1 MREEPT
7 SQLPNAAAN
16 AENRTRARLRHLNQ
30 SVGELI
36 DLLRNQREILKTR
49 GMNLPS
55 GSLDSLRSLR
65 IRLDSYSRQ
74 QNSAQ
79 IELQQLRALAETT
92 ALVNSEQEAKAVL
105 DAVMDTVIGLTGAER
120 GYIVLKNPETGAL
133 DQFDVQRGL
142 DRAELQAAEEGGN
155 SKLIVSKTIVDE
167 VARTGEPVLTD
178 NASQDT
184 RYQDQKS
191 VVGFALRSI
200 LAVPLKLGDEVIGV
214 VYCDNRIQAGLFHA
228 HEKDLLTAFANQ
240 AAVAI
245 QNARLFE
252 KTRDQLT
259 EITEIRD
266 LLENTFASITS
277 GVITVSHTGHVL
289 TCNHA
294 AHRILHTDVIT
305 GSKMQDIL
313 PQMDASFYDGMI
325 SCLKTGEQHT
335 LAVEPVLNEAGRR
348 YWNVIISALRDAEGN
363 RQGLA
368 VVIDDVTEEHQH
380 EATLKEVSL
389 YLPPALVQN
398 IRTIDDVNVT
408 GEERIITS
416 ISCDVRGFTSFSERL
431 QPEQLMEII
440 NKYLSVA
447 SDAINL
453 YEGIV
458 EKYMGDAV
466 TGLFNTQL
474 NPQEDHAL
482 RATRAAMS
490 IIYDLYALH
499 EVLPEDQR
507 LFYGIGIHTGPAF
520 LGNLGGEDRKEFSA
534 IGDATIVS
542 KILEGNA
549 KGGEII
555 ISQATHEIISPFFEC
570 EERVPEKPKGRTDLD
585 VVYRVVRRRK
595 GTTTTSVFIDPELA
609 DLLRDEE

>member
-1 MREEPT
+1 MREDPT
-7 SQLPNAAAN
+7 TELPDAGAN
-16 AENRTRARLRHLNQ
+16 AESPARARLRHLNQ
-30 SVGELI
+30 AIGELI
-36 DLLRNQREILKTR
+36 DLLRNQREVLRMR

-65 IRLDSYSRQ
+65 IRLDAFSRQ
-74 QNSAQ
+74 QEQAQ
-79 IELQQLRALAETT
+79 IELRQLRALAETT
-92 ALVNSEQEAKAVL
+92 ALINSEQETDLVL
-105 DAVMDTVIGLTGAER
+105 NAVMDTVIHLTGAER
-120 GYIVLKNPETGAL
+120 GYIVLKNPGTGAL
-133 DQFDVQRGL
+133 DQFRVARGL
-142 DRAELQAAEEGGN
+142 DRAQLEGEDRGG
-155 SKLIVSKTIVDE
+155 KFIVSKTIVEE

-200 LAVPLKLGDEVIGV
+200 LAVPLKLSDEVIGV

-228 HEKDLLTAFANQ
+228 HEKDLLTAFAHQ

-252 KTRDQLT
+252 RTREQLS

-266 LLENTFASITS
+266 LLDNIFTSITS
-277 GVITVSHTGHVL
+277 GVITIAHTGHIL
-289 TCNHA
+289 TCNAA
-294 AHRILHTDVIT
+294 AHHILGIEAIT
-305 GSKMQDIL
+305 GMKLRDIL
-313 PQMDASFYDGMI
+313 PQMDAGFYEAMQT
-325 SCLKTGEQHT
+325 CLQSGEQRT
-335 LAVEPVLNEAGRR
+335 VKAAPVLDALGQRH
-348 YWNVIISALRDAEGN
+348 WNVIISALRDADGN

-368 VVIDDVTEEHQH
+368 LVVDDVTEQH
-380 EATLKEVSL
+380 RYEALLKEVSL
-389 YLPPALVQN
+389 YLPPALVKN

-408 GEERIITS
+408 GEERLITS
-416 ISCDVRGFTSFSERL
+416 ITCDVRGFTTFSELL

-458 EKYMGDAV
+458 DKYMGDAV
-466 TGLFNTQL
+466 TGMFNTQL
-474 NPQEDHAL
+474 NPQDDHAL
-482 RATRAAMS
+482 RAVRAAMS

-499 EVLPEDQR
+499 EVLPEEQR

-520 LGNLGGEDRKEFSA
+520 LGNLGGSDRREFSA
-534 IGDATIVS
+534 IGDATIIS

-549 KGGEII
+549 NGGEII
-555 ISQATHEIISPFFEC
+555 ISEATYEIVSDQFEC
-570 EERVPEKPKGRTDLD
+570 EPRTPEKTKGRSDLTT
-585 VVYRVVRRRK
+585 VYRVLRRRK
-595 GTTTTSVFIDPELA
+595 GATTTSIFVDPELT